1 MKIFVIFALLFS
13 QALLASDAIR
23 SYRVNTTVTKMLT
36 IANQYEVVKR
46 LPNGF
51 EVYVKEE
58 EVKNFLALAPKAVLL
73 EKNIHSGFANKSASN
88 YKKFIDV
95 EKDLLNFE
103 NSYREMVT
111 LITYGASKNGK
122 KLYALKLD
130 TKINQ
135 GKKPEVMITAATHG
149 DELITV
155 EVLVSLMNELFSQYG
170 KDDRITKMLDGRTIY
185 FIPVVSPDSFESRS
199 RYVEGEDPNRS
210 FPWPEKPGNGSSL
223 GVINS
228 LINFT
233 NQHNLV
239 GTLDIHAYGRL
250 VMYPWG
256 YTTVAPKG
264 ADAVVMNDLVLD
276 MAKENQYTAGQ
287 ISTTIYVAK
296 GSSADYYY
304 WKNKTRAI
312 AVEIGNEKVP
322 NYSKIPKYVNE
333 SREMI
338 FRFIESFN

>member
-1 MKIFVIFALLFS
+1 MKLIVIFILLFS
-13 QALLASDAIR
+13 QTLLASDAIR
-23 SYRVNTTVTKMLT
+23 SYRVNNNPVEMLK
-36 IANQYEVVKR
+36 IASQYEVVKR
-46 LPNGF
+46 LKNGF

-58 EVKNFLALAPKAVLL
+58 EVKNFLTLAPAAVLL
-73 EKNIHSGFANKSASN
+73 EKNIHSGFANKAASN

-103 NSYREMVT
+103 STYKDMAT
-111 LITYGASKNGK
+111 LLTYGTSKNGK

-135 GKKPEVMITAATHG
+135 GKKPEIMITAATHG

-155 EVLVSLMNELFSQYG
+155 EVLISLMSEMFSQYG
-170 KDDRITKMLDGRTIY
+170 KDERITKILDGRTIY
-185 FIPVVSPDSFESRS
+185 FIPVVSPDSFDSRS
-199 RYVEGEDPNRS
+199 RYVEGEDPNRAY
-210 FPWPEKPGNGSSL
+210 PWPEKPGSGSSL

-233 NQHNLV
+233 NQHNLAGV
-239 GTLDIHAYGRL
+239 LDIHAYGRM

-256 YTTVAPKG
+256 YTTEAPKG
-264 ADAVVMNDLVLD
+264 SDAVVMNDLVLD

-304 WKNKTRAI
+304 WKNKTHAI

-322 NYSKIPKYVNE
+322 NYSKIPKFVNE

-338 FRFIESFN
+338 FRFIENFN